1 MATILMTIFYAN
13 AWDVVKVGGRDHV
26 YLNEVFEFYGFDKL
40 QRVSNS
46 VKTEHNSAAL
56 RGTIGSHYFYIN
68 NVRFNLALPLT
79 EHDGKPVLSR
89 MDLVKILEPVLR
101 PHRIRNARDVTTVI
115 LDAGHGGHDI
125 GARGIHAVEKNLTL
139 DVAKRAERLLR
150 KAGFQVVQTRKSDV
164 FIPLH
169 TRAAIANKYSN
180 AVFISIHFNHGSG
193 NSSGIETFA
202 LAPAGVPST
211 NNEGLLPTDLRSH
224 PGNQNDAA
232 NMALAA
238 AIHGAMRMRLPSAD
252 RGVKHA
258 RFHVLRN
265 TRVPAVLLEGGFVN
279 NAAEGRNLAQGA
291 YRERLAS
298 AIFEGVKNYKR
309 AVTGRDLGGP
319 VMVEMDSPAKKAVTN
334 LVRMVGKLPK
344 RPTEE

>member
-1 MATILMTIFYAN
+1 MLCIMSFSAS
-13 AWDVVKVGGRDHV
+13 AWEVVKVGGRDHV
-26 YLNEVFEFYGFDKL
+26 YLSEVIQFYGFDGL

-46 VKTEHNSAAL
+46 VKSERNNAAL
-56 RGTIGSHYFYIN
+56 RGTIGSDYFYIN
-68 NVRFNLALPLT
+68 NVRFNLSLPLS
-79 EHDGKPVLSR
+79 EHNGKPVLSR

-101 PHRIRNARDVTTVI
+101 PHRIRNAGNVKTVI
-115 LDAGHGGHDI
+115 LDAGHGGHDL
-125 GARGIHAVEKNLTL
+125 GARGTHALEKNLTL

-150 KAGFQVVQTRKSDV
+150 KAGLHVVLTRTSDV

-169 TRAAIANKYSN
+169 TRAALANKYKD
-180 AVFISIHFNHGSG
+180 AIFISIHFNHGSG

-202 LAPAGVPST
+202 LAPAGVAST
-211 NNEGLLPTDLRSH
+211 NNEGLLATDLRSH
-224 PGNQNDAA
+224 PGNKNDAA

-238 AIHGAMRMRLPSAD
+238 AMHGAMRMRLPSAD

-298 AIFEGVKNYKR
+298 AILEGVKNYRR
-309 AVTGRDLGGP
+309 AVTGRDKSAP
-319 VMVEMDSPAKKAVTN
+319 VMVENDSPAKKAAADF
-334 LVRMVGKLPK
+334 VRMVGKLPT
-344 RPTEE
+344 RPSEE